1 MGSANIKHPII
12 TFAVNLPADKITIL
26 HPDRH
31 QTDQDLAITQAAE
44 HDSLKSA
51 WLPGL
56 TAAENVK
63 LKQDGQ
69 FTAYGLRA
77 NYLKAEFVTKLGY
90 LTIIEETFASE

>member
-12 TFAVNLPADKITIL
+12 TFAVNVPADKITLL

-31 QTDQDLAITQAAE
+31 QTDQDLAVTQAAT
-44 HDSLKSA
+44 HDALKSV

-56 TAAENVK
+56 TTAENVK

-69 FTAYGLRA
+69 FTAYGMRA
-77 NYLKAEFVTKLGY
+77 NYLKTELVTKLGY

>member
-12 TFAVNLPADKITIL
+12 TFAVNVPSDKITLL

-31 QTDQDLAITQAAE
+31 QTDQDLAVTQAAQ
-44 HDSLKSA
+44 HDNLKSV

-56 TAAENVK
+56 TTAENIK
-63 LKQDGQ
+63 LKQSGQ

-77 NYLKAEFVTKLGY
+77 HYLKAEFVNKLAY
-90 LTIIEETFASE
+90 LTIIDETYASE